1 MNKTDKLHP
10 LVSDALA
17 SALVRDGF
25 VSFANERRVIFRT
38 ESDNNTE
45 LNDFDYLGK
54 IAHVIRNP
62 YSGQHKPRPEGFDG
76 RAEII
81 RTPWTEV
88 WWQPPFDYESLSIE
102 VRDQVRQ
109 TAKDVIA
116 FGFDV
121 YIVELCEG
129 LDAYG
134 KPIVVKYR
142 DVAGIEPMLSNED
155 KVSTVS
161 ELLNQLA
168 DANGDLFPN

>member
-1 MNKTDKLHP
+1 MTKTDTLHP

-25 VSFANERRVIFRT
+25 VSFANERRIIFRT
-38 ESDNNTE
+38 QTDHETE

-54 IAHVIRNP
+54 IAQVVRQP
-62 YSGQHKPRPEGFDG
+62 YSNRSKPRPDGFDG

-88 WWQPPFDYESLSIE
+88 WWQPPFDYLSLSIE
-102 VRDQVRQ
+102 VRDKVRQ

-116 FGFDV
+116 YGFDV

-129 LDAYG
+129 VDAYG

-142 DVAGIEPMLSNED
+142 DVGGIEPMLSEED

-161 ELLNQLA
+161 ELLNELA